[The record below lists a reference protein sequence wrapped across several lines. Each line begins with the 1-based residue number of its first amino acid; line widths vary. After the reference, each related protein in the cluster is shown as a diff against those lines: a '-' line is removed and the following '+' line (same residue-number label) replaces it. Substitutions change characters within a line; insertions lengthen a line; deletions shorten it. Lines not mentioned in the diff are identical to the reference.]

1 MDFYNQNGL
10 IDTIYFYMWD
20 KGKIKDSQLKP
31 FMIQIP
37 DTIIFKN

>member
-20 KGKIKDSQLKP
+20 KGKIKDS
-31 FMIQIP
+31 
-37 DTIIFKN
+37 